1 LQGIRAYAQ
10 ALNRFPKISQE
21 RKLTH
26 E

>member
-1 LQGIRAYAQ
+1 LEGIRAYAQ